1 LTVTGNL
8 QLGGNVVA
16 QAGGTYAG
24 SISVAGN
31 VIAGVGTG
39 DQVGLKTHIH
49 SGVTTGG
56 GSTASPTAGT

>member
-1 LTVTGNL
+1 M
-8 QLGGNVVA
+8 A
-16 QAGGTYAG
+16 PAGGTYAG